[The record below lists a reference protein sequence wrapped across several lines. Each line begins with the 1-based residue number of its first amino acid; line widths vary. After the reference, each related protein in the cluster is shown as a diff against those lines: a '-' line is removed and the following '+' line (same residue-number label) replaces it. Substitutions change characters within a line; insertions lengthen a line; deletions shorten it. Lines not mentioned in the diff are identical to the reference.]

1 MEDVNEPVVQSKV
14 RNLVHAYENQ
24 TTYVE
29 SASEQYSFRRRSKSI
44 GHALT
49 YKLFRDPNLQ
59 LNSLLDIEKEVV
71 KLDTHL
77 NYYEYYD
84 KETHVAFLEQLFEV
98 FKALVSIDPEGCE
111 TTKQKKAELIAETQK
126 LSKTLNAK
134 LPYNSPSK
142 RLVRRIEVAAQR
154 EDNIVT
160 TTGNYE
166 VLKHSISSEASN
178 SSFNKSTESLSSLK
192 DSSNQLKISNDNE
205 QSTSQYNETTPD
217 TTVQSPTEI
226 QDQPKPKSVSK
237 LTRFFSFR
245 ESKPSIP
252 IIPSAYS
259 GVSRSASTTSKT
271 NKYIKYKEFKSQQKK
286 VTEEHFKET
295 EEEEQSRDVTLSG
308 NEEIIRMNSTEEEVE
323 KHQSQ
328 TEIEVAQGEQ
338 NTEEQKQPTVSV
350 SKLKNFFEER
360 KEEENEGL
368 KFLTKNQTKFSTG
381 SDIPY
386 TEMNL
391 GAFRLKRTISGNYLN
406 FVRVLRST
414 DITKTVDINKSKSMP
429 NLLDQEIKPEGYD
442 DELDENIT
450 SQNGKESSA
459 ESINDLVFN
468 EKKNNQQEEIGVLLS
483 SSNQVKV
490 LKETFE
496 KMSSEQEVQVDPQE
510 QQEVNAILH
519 REITPEQ
526 VHVHGNP
533 EVQISNFS
541 EPALKVPIQLR
552 LGPLINTEEV
562 VTEGT
567 EDTQETTAEETKEQ
581 TEEIKVEDVKEES
594 SSTTHEKSGI
604 NMTGSILLKSTDL
617 FKSSSLI
624 KGIISQQAARE
635 TIVSIVTAEEETAVE
650 NPEQQNNITEHDI
663 ETNDGGL
670 INKQVITGSET
681 IVTTA
686 NSVEEIVVPSPEE
699 QTNITE
705 RDVETRTKVVNQQAT
720 PGSETTTVSAVDETV
735 TLERQ
740 NSITEHHVKTNPEEV
755 TNQQATTGSETI
767 VTTVS
772 AVEETQVQTP
782 EQPNNNAEH
791 DVETNT
797 IVVSQQATAG
807 SETTT
812 VSAVDETV
820 TLERQNSIT
829 EHHIKT
835 NPEEVI
841 NQQATTGSETNV
853 TTVSAVEETQVQI
866 PEQPNNNAEH
876 DVETNTIEVTNQ
888 QVTTTLERT
897 AAAASAVKQALV
909 QTFEQQNNITEHH
922 VETNT
927 QETLHTQFGTEKSKE
942 EIITED
948 QADIKVAQST
958 EESKEV
964 TEDQVNSEN
973 EGDNIDTQIAIENT
987 NEEKIIAQ
995 ISKREQETQAADDQ
1009 DVRKIDEA
1017 ETIDHEVTTEE
1028 TKEEL
1033 IRDIPTAIQV
1043 VKEIAEIKEATED
1056 PVIEAEIQTTVLQE
1070 ISSNEVEVKNEAASI
1085 VSEQDISDTT
1095 ENMVLE
1101 NATTVEEI
1109 STEAPQ
1115 ITNFSEAIAVTVT
1128 NNIDEV
1134 VCSTIEDENI
1144 KVKEQVSE
1152 VSENKKVEVKSTN
1165 TEEINNFAET
1175 ASSVEIVNE
1184 KPSSE
1189 VVEIIEVEGCDRT
1202 TGKCSVNI
1210 TENIVSQD
1218 GQSYLTTEEELAG
1231 TESVS
1236 SVNIISENPSSEVV
1250 ETFEV
1255 EEGDGIRKSG
1265 TITRTKT
1272 ITRTIVSKGGESY
1285 KITSSDFNNTK
1296 DQQLGSESEL
1306 LSSSISS
1313 EGESTETPEISNFT
1327 EHASS
1332 VNIVNENPSEI
1343 VETFEEDNDGIR
1355 KTGTITRT
1363 ITRTVISK
1371 GKQSYTTTSQDMNNM
1386 IGELVRT
1393 PEIDN
1398 LTESVTS
1405 LKVARENTPE
1415 VVKTFEVE
1423 DDESNNKSGSI
1434 RTTIIRTTVSEGG
1447 QIYTT
1452 TSQDI
1457 DDINGELVKTPEMS
1471 NLMESTTLAED
1482 SEGTRTSGT
1491 VTRVITRTIISE
1503 GGQSY
1508 TTTSQDIDDISGEL
1522 VKSPEISNLTESKTS
1537 VKVTS
1542 ENLPSEVVETFEA
1555 EDAEG
1560 TRISGT
1566 VTKTIKRTIVSEGG
1580 QRYTTTSQ
1588 DIDDINGEL
1597 VKTPEISNLAES
1609 TTSVKVTTEN
1619 LPSEVV
1625 ETFAVENGEG
1635 NIKSGTITRTVTST
1649 TVSKGGQS
1657 YTTTTKDAD
1666 NINVELENTPE
1677 ISNFAA
1683 FTAGIKVTSEN
1694 PLSEVVETFEGED
1707 GQGIR
1712 KSTTVRR
1719 TVTRTTVSKG
1729 GQSYI
1734 STSQGAN
1741 DIKVDLAK
1749 TPEISNFTESGTI
1762 VKVTNENPSSEVVET
1777 FEVEDGEGNKKSGTI
1792 TRTIT
1797 RTVSKSGQSNLI
1809 PTDIIEKINDPQAL
1823 VNGSTSR
1830 TVTTIRKQVISKE
1843 GQQGNSQI
1851 EVFVD
1856 AFCDDVQL
1864 EQEQPQII
1872 NKKHSLTVPDLKFNN
1887 INVSQEIPPSQLVS
1901 SRDDEDSS
1909 VFDENAITGTIQG
1922 SRISNATG
1930 TMKLI
1935 KTKIRK
1941 TSSVS
1946 LNESQEDII
1955 DQILSD
1961 DDDIEHL
1968 EEDFEKLVK
1977 ENMN

>member
-1009 DVRKIDEA
+1009 DVRKIDE
-1017 ETIDHEVTTEE
+1017 
-1028 TKEEL
+1028 
-1033 IRDIPTAIQV
+1033 
-1043 VKEIAEIKEATED
+1043 
-1056 PVIEAEIQTTVLQE
+1056 
-1070 ISSNEVEVKNEAASI
+1070 
-1085 VSEQDISDTT
+1085 
-1095 ENMVLE
+1095 
-1101 NATTVEEI
+1101 
-1109 STEAPQ
+1109 
-1115 ITNFSEAIAVTVT
+1115 EAIAVTVT

>member
-995 ISKREQETQAADDQ
+995 ISKREEQETQAADDQ
-1009 DVRKIDEA
+1009 DVRKIDE
-1017 ETIDHEVTTEE
+1017 
-1028 TKEEL
+1028 
-1033 IRDIPTAIQV
+1033 
-1043 VKEIAEIKEATED
+1043 
-1056 PVIEAEIQTTVLQE
+1056 
-1070 ISSNEVEVKNEAASI
+1070 
-1085 VSEQDISDTT
+1085 
-1095 ENMVLE
+1095 
-1101 NATTVEEI
+1101 
-1109 STEAPQ
+1109 
-1115 ITNFSEAIAVTVT
+1115 EAIAVTVT

-1144 KVKEQVSE
+1144 K
-1152 VSENKKVEVKSTN
+1152 VKSTN

>member
-360 KEEENEGL
+360 KEEENE
-368 KFLTKNQTKFSTG
+368 
-381 SDIPY
+381 
-386 TEMNL
+386 
-391 GAFRLKRTISGNYLN
+391 GNYLN

-797 IVVSQQATAG
+797 I
-807 SETTT
+807 
-812 VSAVDETV
+812 
-820 TLERQNSIT
+820 
-829 EHHIKT
+829 
-835 NPEEVI
+835 EVI

-876 DVETNTIEVTNQ
+876 DVETNTI
-888 QVTTTLERT
+888 
-897 AAAASAVKQALV
+897 
-909 QTFEQQNNITEHH
+909 
-922 VETNT
+922 
-927 QETLHTQFGTEKSKE
+927 ETLHTQFGTEKSKE

-995 ISKREQETQAADDQ
+995 ISKREEQETQAADDQ

-1043 VKEIAEIKEATED
+1043 KEIAEIKEATED
-1056 PVIEAEIQTTVLQE
+1056 PVIEAEIQ
-1070 ISSNEVEVKNEAASI
+1070 K
-1085 VSEQDISDTT
+1085 
-1095 ENMVLE
+1095 
-1101 NATTVEEI
+1101 
-1109 STEAPQ
+1109 
-1115 ITNFSEAIAVTVT
+1115 AIAVTVT

-1296 DQQLGSESEL
+1296 
-1306 LSSSISS
+1306 
-1313 EGESTETPEISNFT
+1313 GESTETPEISNFT

>member
-995 ISKREQETQAADDQ
+995 ISKREEQETQAADDQ
-1009 DVRKIDEA
+1009 DVRKIDE
-1017 ETIDHEVTTEE
+1017 
-1028 TKEEL
+1028 
-1033 IRDIPTAIQV
+1033 
-1043 VKEIAEIKEATED
+1043 
-1056 PVIEAEIQTTVLQE
+1056 
-1070 ISSNEVEVKNEAASI
+1070 
-1085 VSEQDISDTT
+1085 
-1095 ENMVLE
+1095 
-1101 NATTVEEI
+1101 
-1109 STEAPQ
+1109 
-1115 ITNFSEAIAVTVT
+1115 EAIAVTVT

>member
-360 KEEENEGL
+360 KEEENE
-368 KFLTKNQTKFSTG
+368 
-381 SDIPY
+381 
-386 TEMNL
+386 
-391 GAFRLKRTISGNYLN
+391 GNYLN

-797 IVVSQQATAG
+797 I
-807 SETTT
+807 
-812 VSAVDETV
+812 
-820 TLERQNSIT
+820 
-829 EHHIKT
+829 
-835 NPEEVI
+835 EVI

-876 DVETNTIEVTNQ
+876 DVETNTI
-888 QVTTTLERT
+888 
-897 AAAASAVKQALV
+897 
-909 QTFEQQNNITEHH
+909 
-922 VETNT
+922 
-927 QETLHTQFGTEKSKE
+927 ETLHTQFGTEKSKE

-995 ISKREQETQAADDQ
+995 ISKREEQETQAADDQ

-1043 VKEIAEIKEATED
+1043 KEIAEIKEATED
-1056 PVIEAEIQTTVLQE
+1056 PVIEAEIQ
-1070 ISSNEVEVKNEAASI
+1070 K
-1085 VSEQDISDTT
+1085 
-1095 ENMVLE
+1095 
-1101 NATTVEEI
+1101 
-1109 STEAPQ
+1109 
-1115 ITNFSEAIAVTVT
+1115 AIAVTVT

>member
-360 KEEENEGL
+360 KEEENE
-368 KFLTKNQTKFSTG
+368 
-381 SDIPY
+381 
-386 TEMNL
+386 
-391 GAFRLKRTISGNYLN
+391 GNYLN

-797 IVVSQQATAG
+797 I
-807 SETTT
+807 
-812 VSAVDETV
+812 
-820 TLERQNSIT
+820 
-829 EHHIKT
+829 
-835 NPEEVI
+835 EVI

-876 DVETNTIEVTNQ
+876 DVETNTI
-888 QVTTTLERT
+888 
-897 AAAASAVKQALV
+897 
-909 QTFEQQNNITEHH
+909 
-922 VETNT
+922 
-927 QETLHTQFGTEKSKE
+927 ETLHTQFGTEKSKE

-995 ISKREQETQAADDQ
+995 ISKREEQETQAADDQ

>member
-1009 DVRKIDEA
+1009 DVRKIDE
-1017 ETIDHEVTTEE
+1017 
-1028 TKEEL
+1028 
-1033 IRDIPTAIQV
+1033 
-1043 VKEIAEIKEATED
+1043 
-1056 PVIEAEIQTTVLQE
+1056 
-1070 ISSNEVEVKNEAASI
+1070 
-1085 VSEQDISDTT
+1085 
-1095 ENMVLE
+1095 
-1101 NATTVEEI
+1101 EI

>member
-995 ISKREQETQAADDQ
+995 ISKREEQETQAADDQ

-1043 VKEIAEIKEATED
+1043 KEIAEIKEATED
-1056 PVIEAEIQTTVLQE
+1056 PVIEAEIQ
-1070 ISSNEVEVKNEAASI
+1070 K
-1085 VSEQDISDTT
+1085 
-1095 ENMVLE
+1095 
-1101 NATTVEEI
+1101 
-1109 STEAPQ
+1109 
-1115 ITNFSEAIAVTVT
+1115 AIAVTVT

-1296 DQQLGSESEL
+1296 
-1306 LSSSISS
+1306 
-1313 EGESTETPEISNFT
+1313 GESTETPEISNFT

>member
-995 ISKREQETQAADDQ
+995 ISKREEQETQAADDQ
-1009 DVRKIDEA
+1009 DVRKID
-1017 ETIDHEVTTEE
+1017 
-1028 TKEEL
+1028 
-1033 IRDIPTAIQV
+1033 
-1043 VKEIAEIKEATED
+1043 
-1056 PVIEAEIQTTVLQE
+1056 
-1070 ISSNEVEVKNEAASI
+1070 
-1085 VSEQDISDTT
+1085 
-1095 ENMVLE
+1095 
-1101 NATTVEEI
+1101 EEI

>member
-1 MEDVNEPVVQSKV
+1 
-14 RNLVHAYENQ
+14 
-24 TTYVE
+24 
-29 SASEQYSFRRRSKSI
+29 
-44 GHALT
+44 
-49 YKLFRDPNLQ
+49 
-59 LNSLLDIEKEVV
+59 
-71 KLDTHL
+71 
-77 NYYEYYD
+77 
-84 KETHVAFLEQLFEV
+84 
-98 FKALVSIDPEGCE
+98 
-111 TTKQKKAELIAETQK
+111 
-126 LSKTLNAK
+126 
-134 LPYNSPSK
+134 
-142 RLVRRIEVAAQR
+142 
-154 EDNIVT
+154 
-160 TTGNYE
+160 
-166 VLKHSISSEASN
+166 
-178 SSFNKSTESLSSLK
+178 
-192 DSSNQLKISNDNE
+192 
-205 QSTSQYNETTPD
+205 
-217 TTVQSPTEI
+217 
-226 QDQPKPKSVSK
+226 
-237 LTRFFSFR
+237 
-245 ESKPSIP
+245 
-252 IIPSAYS
+252 
-259 GVSRSASTTSKT
+259 
-271 NKYIKYKEFKSQQKK
+271 
-286 VTEEHFKET
+286 
-295 EEEEQSRDVTLSG
+295 
-308 NEEIIRMNSTEEEVE
+308 
-323 KHQSQ
+323 
-328 TEIEVAQGEQ
+328 
-338 NTEEQKQPTVSV
+338 
-350 SKLKNFFEER
+350 
-360 KEEENEGL
+360 L

-468 EKKNNQQEEIGVLLS
+468 EKKNNQQE
-483 SSNQVKV
+483 
-490 LKETFE
+490 
-496 KMSSEQEVQVDPQE
+496 
-510 QQEVNAILH
+510 A
-519 REITPEQ
+519 
-526 VHVHGNP
+526 
-533 EVQISNFS
+533 
-541 EPALKVPIQLR
+541 
-552 LGPLINTEEV
+552 
-562 VTEGT
+562 
-567 EDTQETTAEETKEQ
+567 
-581 TEEIKVEDVKEES
+581 
-594 SSTTHEKSGI
+594 
-604 NMTGSILLKSTDL
+604 
-617 FKSSSLI
+617 
-624 KGIISQQAARE
+624 
-635 TIVSIVTAEEETAVE
+635 
-650 NPEQQNNITEHDI
+650 
-663 ETNDGGL
+663 
-670 INKQVITGSET
+670 
-681 IVTTA
+681 
-686 NSVEEIVVPSPEE
+686 
-699 QTNITE
+699 
-705 RDVETRTKVVNQQAT
+705 
-720 PGSETTTVSAVDETV
+720 
-735 TLERQ
+735 
-740 NSITEHHVKTNPEEV
+740 
-755 TNQQATTGSETI
+755 
-767 VTTVS
+767 
-772 AVEETQVQTP
+772 
-782 EQPNNNAEH
+782 
-791 DVETNT
+791 
-797 IVVSQQATAG
+797 
-807 SETTT
+807 
-812 VSAVDETV
+812 
-820 TLERQNSIT
+820 
-829 EHHIKT
+829 
-835 NPEEVI
+835 
-841 NQQATTGSETNV
+841 
-853 TTVSAVEETQVQI
+853 
-866 PEQPNNNAEH
+866 
-876 DVETNTIEVTNQ
+876 
-888 QVTTTLERT
+888 
-897 AAAASAVKQALV
+897 
-909 QTFEQQNNITEHH
+909 
-922 VETNT
+922 
-927 QETLHTQFGTEKSKE
+927 
-942 EIITED
+942 
-948 QADIKVAQST
+948 
-958 EESKEV
+958 
-964 TEDQVNSEN
+964 
-973 EGDNIDTQIAIENT
+973 
-987 NEEKIIAQ
+987 
-995 ISKREQETQAADDQ
+995 
-1009 DVRKIDEA
+1009 
-1017 ETIDHEVTTEE
+1017 
-1028 TKEEL
+1028 
-1033 IRDIPTAIQV
+1033 
-1043 VKEIAEIKEATED
+1043 
-1056 PVIEAEIQTTVLQE
+1056 TVLQE

-1343 VETFEEDNDGIR
+1343 VETFEDNDGIR

-1371 GKQSYTTTSQDMNNM
+1371 
-1386 IGELVRT
+1386 GELVRT

-1597 VKTPEISNLAES
+1597 VKTPEISNLAEY

-1683 FTAGIKVTSEN
+1683 STAGIKVTSEN

>member
-995 ISKREQETQAADDQ
+995 ISKREEQETQAADDQ
-1009 DVRKIDEA
+1009 DVRKID
-1017 ETIDHEVTTEE
+1017 
-1028 TKEEL
+1028 
-1033 IRDIPTAIQV
+1033 
-1043 VKEIAEIKEATED
+1043 
-1056 PVIEAEIQTTVLQE
+1056 
-1070 ISSNEVEVKNEAASI
+1070 
-1085 VSEQDISDTT
+1085 
-1095 ENMVLE
+1095 
-1101 NATTVEEI
+1101 EEI

-1144 KVKEQVSE
+1144 K
-1152 VSENKKVEVKSTN
+1152 VKSTN

>member
-360 KEEENEGL
+360 KEEENE
-368 KFLTKNQTKFSTG
+368 
-381 SDIPY
+381 
-386 TEMNL
+386 
-391 GAFRLKRTISGNYLN
+391 GNYLN

-797 IVVSQQATAG
+797 I
-807 SETTT
+807 
-812 VSAVDETV
+812 
-820 TLERQNSIT
+820 
-829 EHHIKT
+829 
-835 NPEEVI
+835 EVI

-995 ISKREQETQAADDQ
+995 ISKREEQETQAADDQ